1 MSKMCAKGKDRKEK
15 YIFAN
20 VQKGLSQE
28 RKTSDFLVDS
38 A

>member
-1 MSKMCAKGKDRKEK
+1 MSKMCAKGEDRKGK
-15 YIFAN
+15 HIFAN

-28 RKTSDFLVDS
+28 RKTRNFLVDS